1 MSLLLKAASRGN
13 MVIPTTR
20 NDFERADLLE
30 LGSDRLTSIE
40 KAQIRFIR
48 HTFESQPLDQAVRI
62 CQRFVGSRWIT
73 HCTDRLTHLHGLER
87 LPRWSADESV
97 ICVAN
102 HRSFFDLYIV
112 TANLVRRGLKQRII
126 FPVRSE
132 FFYDRPL
139 GFVVNGAMSFFAM
152 YPPIFRERS
161 RAALNLASLDEL
173 AYRLVQGG
181 TFVGIHPEGT
191 RKKDDDPYTFLPA
204 QSGVGRVIHK
214 AKVRVL
220 PVFINGLIND
230 IAQQIR
236 SNFDGTGAPINI
248 VFGQPLDVHEL
259 LEKPGSPKTYKAIAE
274 RCLEAIGE
282 LGQEER
288 AIRQSAAR
296 PAEHA

>member
-1 MSLLLKAASRGN
+1 
-13 MVIPTTR
+13 MVMRTNPTL
-20 NDFERADLLE
+20 ERPNLVE
-30 LGSDRLTSIE
+30 LGSDRLSSLE

-48 HTFESQPLDQAVRI
+48 HTFESEPLDRAVRI

-73 HCTDRLTHLHGLER
+73 YCTDRLTQLHGVER
-87 LPRWSADESV
+87 VPRLRSEESV

-112 TANLVRRGLKQRII
+112 TANLVRLGLQQRII

-132 FFYDRPL
+132 FFYDKPL

-173 AYRLVQGG
+173 AYRLTCGG

-214 AKVRVL
+214 AGVPVL

-230 IAQQIR
+230 IALQVK
-236 SNFDGTGAPINI
+236 SNFDGTGAPIHI
-248 VFGQPLDVHEL
+248 VFGEPLDVDDL
-259 LEKPGSPKTYKAIAE
+259 LAKPGSPKTYKAIAE
-274 RCLEAIGE
+274 RCLETIGQ
-282 LGQEER
+282 LGQEEK
-288 AIRQSAAR
+288 AIRER
-296 PAEHA
+296 IR

>member
-1 MSLLLKAASRGN
+1 MRANQEL
-13 MVIPTTR
+13 
-20 NDFERADLLE
+20 ERPDLVK
-30 LGSDRLTSIE
+30 LGSDRLSPLE

-48 HTFESQPLDQAVRI
+48 HTFESEPLDRAVRI

-73 HCTDRLTHLHGLER
+73 YCTDRLTHLHGIDRVPR
-87 LPRWSADESV
+87 LAPHESV

-112 TANLVRRGLKQRII
+112 TANLVRQGLEQRII

-132 FFYDRPL
+132 FFYDKPL

-173 AYRLVQGG
+173 AYRLSRGG

-230 IAQQIR
+230 IALQVK

-248 VFGQPLDVHEL
+248 VFGEPLDVDDL
-259 LEKPGSPKTYKAIAE
+259 LAKPGSPKTYKAIAE
-274 RCLEAIGE
+274 RCLEAIGS
-282 LGQEER
+282 LGQEEK
-288 AIRQSAAR
+288 AIRAQL
-296 PAEHA
+296 H

>member
-1 MSLLLKAASRGN
+1 MSQLRKAASRGS
-13 MVIPTTR
+13 MVMRTNPTL
-20 NDFERADLLE
+20 ERPDLVE
-30 LGSDRLTSIE
+30 LGSDRLSSLE

-48 HTFESQPLDQAVRI
+48 HTFESEPLDRAVRI

-73 HCTDRLTHLHGLER
+73 YCTDRLTQLHSVER
-87 LPRWSADESV
+87 VPRLRSEESV

-102 HRSFFDLYIV
+102 HRSFFDLYLV
-112 TANLVRRGLKQRII
+112 TANLVRLGLQQRII

-132 FFYDRPL
+132 FFYDKPL

-173 AYRLVQGG
+173 AYRLTCGG

-214 AKVRVL
+214 AGVRVL

-230 IAQQIR
+230 IALQVK
-236 SNFDGTGAPINI
+236 SNFDGTGAPIHI
-248 VFGQPLDVHEL
+248 VFGEPLDVNDL
-259 LEKPGSPKTYKAIAE
+259 LAKSGSPKTYKAIAE
-274 RCLEAIGE
+274 RCLEAIGQ
-282 LGQEER
+282 LGQEEK
-288 AIRQSAAR
+288 AIRERSR
-296 PAEHA
+296 

>member
-1 MSLLLKAASRGN
+1 MSQLRKAASRGS
-13 MVIPTTR
+13 MVMRTNPTL
-20 NDFERADLLE
+20 ERPDLVE
-30 LGSDRLTSIE
+30 LGSDRLSSLE

-48 HTFESQPLDQAVRI
+48 HTFESEPLDRAVRI

-73 HCTDRLTHLHGLER
+73 YCTDRLTQLHGVER
-87 LPRWSADESV
+87 VPRLRSEESV

-112 TANLVRRGLKQRII
+112 TANLVRLGLQQRII

-132 FFYDRPL
+132 FFYDKPL

-173 AYRLVQGG
+173 AYRLTCGG

-214 AKVRVL
+214 AGVRVL

-230 IAQQIR
+230 IALQVK
-236 SNFDGTGAPINI
+236 SNFDGTGAPIHI
-248 VFGQPLDVHEL
+248 VFGEPLDVDDL
-259 LEKPGSPKTYKAIAE
+259 LAKPGSPKTYKAIAE
-274 RCLEAIGE
+274 RCLETIGQ
-282 LGQEER
+282 LGQEEK
-288 AIRQSAAR
+288 AIRER
-296 PAEHA
+296 IR

>member
-1 MSLLLKAASRGN
+1 
-13 MVIPTTR
+13 MVMRTNPTL
-20 NDFERADLLE
+20 ERPDLVE
-30 LGSDRLTSIE
+30 LGSDRLSSLE

-48 HTFESQPLDQAVRI
+48 HTFESEPLDRAVRI

-73 HCTDRLTHLHGLER
+73 YCTDRLTQLHGVER
-87 LPRWSADESV
+87 VPRLRSEESV

-112 TANLVRRGLKQRII
+112 TANLVRLGLQQRII

-132 FFYDRPL
+132 FFYDKPL

-173 AYRLVQGG
+173 AYRLTCGG

-214 AKVRVL
+214 AGVRVL

-230 IAQQIR
+230 IALQVK
-236 SNFDGTGAPINI
+236 SNFDGTGAPIHI
-248 VFGQPLDVHEL
+248 VFGEPLDVDDL
-259 LEKPGSPKTYKAIAE
+259 LAKPGSPKTYKAIAE
-274 RCLEAIGE
+274 RCLETIGQ
-282 LGQEER
+282 LGQEEK
-288 AIRQSAAR
+288 AIRER
-296 PAEHA
+296 IR